1 MRRTKNIFIALL
13 FLCLSGTAFAAK
25 ITDVTSSVVPGN
37 TRCEY
42 LINPK
47 GLDELQPRLSWTLTA
62 TDTAAFGQKQTA
74 YRILVASTEG
84 GLKLNK
90 GDIWDSGW
98 VSSSQMQ
105 QITYKGRPFVSDKNY
120 FWKVSVKD
128 EKGKISPWSKA
139 AQWTTGLLKPT
150 DWKAKWIGTDQIFD
164 PAQQDCNI
172 SDPWLRKTFTL
183 KTKPGK
189 ANIFVA
195 SVGFHEIYVNGKK
208 IGNDVMAPSVTDHM
222 KRARYVAYDIA
233 PELKAGK
240 NVITIW
246 LGTSWSIFGPYIV
259 KDRPN
264 TPIVIAQAAIY
275 ANKNTTPL
283 SKPELVISTDES
295 WKTHKSPNKLL
306 GVWDSNRMGGEIWD
320 ANKEVANWNTT
331 ACDETTWDKAIT
343 YQPKLVLS
351 AQKIE
356 PNRVFDEIKPIG
368 IVERNDGTYRV
379 DMGVNFAGW
388 TEIKV
393 KGKQGDTV
401 KFLFSER
408 EQSDITFSNHSAFVI
423 GKTGQ
428 GTFHNRFNYSSG
440 RWVTIKGLKSKPSLN
455 DIRGWMVRTNYKE
468 ATTFECSDPLQNWTY
483 NTIKWT
489 FQNLSI
495 GGYIVD
501 CPQRERLGYG
511 GDAHATC
518 ETGMFNYHMAAF
530 YTKWMEDWRDVQG
543 TESLVGNMYD
553 ENFARKS
560 IMSGRIM
567 NNGVLPHTAPTYMGG
582 GGPAWGGIVVSLPWF
597 IYQHEGDKRVLDKNF
612 EMIKGWL
619 SFLDLNTKDDMLVRF
634 GGSWDFLGDWLWP
647 GATAEGMNNN
657 KPQTVFLNNC
667 YRIFNLR
674 TAAKIARVLHKD
686 KEAQQWEKQADVSS
700 AAIHAKFYN
709 ADDHSYSDKSM
720 SNLAAALLGEVM
732 PQDLK
737 PLIMKRLENE
747 ILVVHKGHINVGI
760 TGGAM
765 LFKVLRDAGRDDLIY
780 AMTSQTDYPSWGYM
794 KANGATTIWEMW
806 EKDLPGHSLLHSS
819 YLYPGAWY
827 IDGVAGIKRDPQ
839 APGFQRFIV
848 RPPLLTATQM
858 EWAKANIESPAGLI
872 KTAWKRTG
880 NQLTMNINVPPN
892 CTAILQ
898 LQENETKNVTDKS
911 NHIKDLGLKD
921 GFRSFELTSGNHI
934 IKTEKI

>member
-1 MRRTKNIFIALL
+1 MRRTKNILILLL
-13 FLCLSGTAFAAK
+13 FLYLPWAVFASR
-25 ITDVTSSVVPGN
+25 IVDVSSSVVPGN
-37 TRCEY
+37 ARCEY

-47 GLDELQPRLSWTLTA
+47 GLDELQPRLSWTLRA
-62 TDTAAFGQKQTA
+62 ADSSAFGQKQTG
-74 YRILVASTEG
+74 YRILVASTES
-84 GLKLNK
+84 GLKLNR
-90 GDIWDSGW
+90 GDVWDSGW
-98 VSSSQMQ
+98 VNSSEMQ
-105 QITYKGRPFVSDKNY
+105 QISYKGKPLVSDKIY

-128 EKGKISPWSKA
+128 QKGKVSGWSKTA
-139 AQWTTGLLKPT
+139 HWTTGLLKPT

-183 KTKPGK
+183 KAKPAK

-195 SVGFHEIYVNGKK
+195 SVGFHEVYVNGKK
-208 IGNDVMAPSVTDHM
+208 IGNDVMAPSVTDHT

-233 PELKAGK
+233 SELKAGK
-240 NVITIW
+240 NVIAIW

-264 TPIVIAQAAIY
+264 TPIVIAQASIY
-275 ANKNTTPL
+275 ANKNSITL
-283 SKPELVISTDES
+283 SKPELVIVTDET
-295 WKTHKSPNKLL
+295 WKTHESPNKLL

-320 ANKEVANWNTT
+320 ANKEVLNWNTT
-331 ACDETTWDKAIT
+331 ACDETTWDKAVS
-343 YQPKLVLS
+343 YQPKLILS

-356 PNRVFDEIKPIG
+356 PNRAFDEIKPIG
-368 IVERNDGTYRV
+368 IVERNDGSYRV

-393 KGKQGDTV
+393 KGNQGDTI

-408 EQSDITFSNHSAFVI
+408 EQNDITFSNHSAFII

-440 RWVTIKGLKSKPSLN
+440 RWITIKGLKSKPSLA
-455 DIRGWMVRTNYKE
+455 DIRGWLIRTNYKE
-468 ATTFECSDPLQNWTY
+468 ATTFECSDPLQNWMY
-483 NTIKWT
+483 DRIKWT

-543 TESLVGNMYD
+543 TESIVGNMYD
-553 ENFARKS
+553 QNFARNS

-582 GGPAWGGIVVSLPWF
+582 GGPAWGGIAVSLPWF
-597 IYQHEGDKRVLDKNF
+597 IYQHEGDTRILDKNF
-612 EMIKGWL
+612 ELIKGWL

-647 GATAEGMNNN
+647 GATAEGMNND

-674 TAAKIARVLHKD
+674 TAAKIARVLHKN
-686 KEAQQWEKQADVSS
+686 KEAKQWEKQAEVSS

-709 ADDHSYSDKSM
+709 TDDHSYSDKSM

-732 PQDLK
+732 PENLK
-737 PLIMKRLENE
+737 PVIMKRLENE

-780 AMTSQTDYPSWGYM
+780 AMTSKTDYPSWGYM

-827 IDGVAGIKRDPQ
+827 IDGVAGIKRDSQ

-858 EWAKANIESPAGLI
+858 EWAKANMESPAGLI
-872 KTAWKRTG
+872 KTAWKRTADG
-880 NQLTMNINVPPN
+880 LAMNISVPPN
-892 CTAILQ
+892 CSAILQ
-898 LQENETKNVTDKS
+898 LREDEADITDKS
-911 NHIKDLGLKD
+911 KYIKDLGVKD
-921 GFRSFELTSGNHI
+921 GFRSFELASGNHV
-934 IKTEKI
+934 IKTKKI